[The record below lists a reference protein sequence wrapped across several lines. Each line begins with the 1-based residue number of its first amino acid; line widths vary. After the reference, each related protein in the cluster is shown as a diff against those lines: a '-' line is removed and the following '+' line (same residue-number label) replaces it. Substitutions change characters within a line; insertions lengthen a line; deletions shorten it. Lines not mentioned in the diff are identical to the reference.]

1 MFRLNFDKR
10 AHLYGL
16 FSVTWVIGLG
26 LFLVSCSV
34 TPEALSLEEQMI
46 QIEEDLAAIAAEK
59 SPVTKDLTLYEAMAR
74 AVQHNLQ
81 QRVSAY
87 EINLKRNDLDL
98 NRLDMLPELNI
109 GYTRSYRDSDPEATF
124 ISSSTGQTALQTID
138 FDDRNKSVA
147 SLELSWNILDFGL
160 SYARAQK
167 HADQYLIATE
177 HRRKIL
183 QGLIEQTRIAYYR
196 AAAADHVL
204 SEVDVLIDEAKLNLS
219 KARHI
224 EEVGLKAPKEILSY
238 QSSLLETMRNLLIR
252 RKSLMTAKLELA
264 TLINLNNAEDYKI
277 SYDESDLASN
287 IPTFD
292 MNGDSLEMFALMNR
306 PEIKEAFYDHRG
318 AVRDVRTEVMNTLP
332 GLGFTIGG
340 NYDSNSILENTQW
353 LSLATGFAGNL
364 MRIFTLDN
372 RVENA
377 EFKEKLVALKRK
389 ALVAAV
395 MGQVKMSYTRF
406 DVAQKDYE
414 VFKDL
419 AVVNKRLLK
428 TVEKKLNEGEV
439 SHADLLAA
447 KARILTNKLEQY
459 YAYIDVHGEYARLV
473 STLGMDVLPPS
484 YGEMDIDTL
493 AGEIEAHFK
502 TVDYKTIDTLVGDM
516 RQKTK
521 LYIEEK
527 AAKKAKQKAKK
538 TKKKETSPLKD
549 VTYMGF
555 SEVND

>member
-277 SYDESDLASN
+277 SYDERDLASN